1 MQQAKAAGIDAF
13 ALNIGTDSYTGDQL
27 GYAYQ
32 SAATNG
38 MSVFISFDFNWYT
51 TSQTQEIGQLIKT
64 YGSQSAQLKV
74 DGKVFVSSF
83 QGDGLD
89 LDAVASASGFPRTG
103 LFFAPNFEPQN
114 GGSTDALFNW
124 MAWPNNG
131 NNKAP
136 DGGNNLTVSNGDQ
149 TYMNALGTKPYVAPV
164 SAWFSTH
171 FGPEVSYSKN
181 WVFPSDL
188 LWFQRWTDILTLA
201 PQFLEIITWNDY
213 GESHYIGPLNSPHLD
228 DGNSKWTNDM
238 PHDGFLQMAKPY
250 IAAFKA
256 GSKTVDSFIQSDQLI
271 YWYRPTL
278 KSASCDSTDTCEKAP
293 STPSANYFTG
303 KPNGYDTMED
313 SVFVV
318 ALLKSAGTISVTS
331 GGKSQSFPGN
341 AGANAFQVPMATG
354 KQSFSLTRNGQTV
367 LSGDSLKDIS
377 SDCVCGIYNFNA
389 YVGTLPAGPS
399 DPLQPDG
406 LKSFALSLSAT
417 CQATPSLGTAAG
429 AGTGIATIPTAAS
442 SVASS
447 TASAAVTSLP
457 TISTSAVV
465 SSAPQQPSTPT
476 QPPGTTSAAA
486 SPMTSAQA
494 PSPVTQATTT
504 SAAVANGGAGTKT
517 ITALSQLAPTNCM
530 HQGYVWAGPP
540 GSDPAAYCDGG

>member
-13 ALNIGTDSYTGDQL
+13 ALNIGTDTYTGDQL

-32 SAATNG
+32 SAANNG
-38 MSVFISFDFNWYT
+38 MSVFISFDFNWYQ

-74 DGKVFVSSF
+74 GGKVFVSSF

-89 LDAVASASGFPRTG
+89 LDAVASASGFPRSG

-114 GGSTDALFNW
+114 GGSADALFNW

-136 DGGNNLTVSNGDQ
+136 DAGNNLTVSNGDQ
-149 TYMNALGTKPYVAPV
+149 TYMNALGGKPYMAPV

-188 LWFQRWTDILTLA
+188 LWFQRWTDILALA

-213 GESHYIGPLNSPHLD
+213 GESHYVGPLNSPHLD

-256 GSKTVDSFIQSDQLI
+256 GSKSVDSFIQSDQLI

-278 KSASCDSTDTCEKAP
+278 KSASCDSTDTCEKPP
-293 STPSANYFTG
+293 STPSPNYFTG
-303 KPNGYDTMED
+303 KPNGYDTTED

-318 ALLKSAGTISVTS
+318 ALLKSDGTVSVTS
-331 GGKSQSFPGN
+331 GGQSQSFPAK
-341 AGANAFQVPMATG
+341 AGANAFQVPMGTG
-354 KQSFSLTRNGQTV
+354 KQSFSLTRSGQTV

-389 YVGTLPAGPS
+389 YVGTLPSGPS

-417 CQATPSLGTAAG
+417 CQATPSLGTASG
-429 AGTGIATIPTAAS
+429 AGTGIAPITTIATAAS
-442 SVASS
+442 SVTSPS
-447 TASAAVTSLP
+447 ASAAVTSSP
-457 TISTSAVV
+457 VV
-465 SSAPQQPSTPT
+465 SASATASSVP
-476 QPPGTTSAAA
+476 QPPSIPAQTSNTTTPVA
-486 SPMTSAQA
+486 PPTTSAQA
-494 PSPVTQATTT
+494 PPPTTT
-504 SAAVANGGAGTKT
+504 TAALAGGGAGSKT

-530 HQGYVWAGPP
+530 HQGDVWAGPP
-540 GSDPAAYCDGG
+540 GSDPAAFCDGG